1 MASSAKVR
9 KQAKRLKGH
18 KVCITLHDGRSYVGW
33 ITGLEKEALILS
45 HPPAPRKPQRS
56 RKPGRTPSRQH
67 FRQQKAEVSA
77 FMPLLG
83 SLLGGGGGG
92 AALGG
97 LAGGGAG
104 GFGGLLGGGL
114 RLFGIVQKAMPVM
127 KMGYGMIKQI
137 KPFMEGL
144 KGLMGR

>member
-9 KQAKRLKGH
+9 KQAKRLKGR
-18 KVCITLHDGRSYVGW
+18 KVCITLHDGRTYVGW

-45 HPPAPRKPQRS
+45 RPPAPRKPQHS
-56 RKPGRTPSRQH
+56 RKPGRPSSSRS
-67 FRQQKAEVSA
+67 QKAEVSA

-83 SLLGGGGGG
+83 SLLGGSGGG
-92 AALGG
+92 AAGLG
-97 LAGGGAG
+97 GGGAG
-104 GFGGLLGGGL
+104 GFLGGGL
-114 RLFGIVQKAMPVM
+114 RFFGMIQKAMPVM

-137 KPFMEGL
+137 KPLMEGI